1 MTRKHKLIAFFSL
14 CLLGFGASVPYGQA
28 ALEIVAKV
36 NGKAITN
43 YDVDQ
48 RAAFLRMVTNLDDT
62 EANRQQIRQ
71 DATQSLIDEII
82 KLDAAKAI
90 DPNIVERSREA
101 AKNLVDE
108 NFADNGKNGS
118 NNLRDKGIDAS
129 NVQRNL

>member
-1 MTRKHKLIAFFSL
+1 MTCKHKLIAFFAL
-14 CLLGFGASVPYGQA
+14 CLLVFFGASVPYGHA
-28 ALEIVAKV
+28 ALKIVAKV

-62 EANRQQIRQ
+62 KANRQQIRQ

-90 DPNIVERSREA
+90 DPNIAERSREA
-101 AKNLVDE
+101 AKNQITYAIRALMQE
-108 NFADNGKNGS
+108 MFRG
-118 NNLRDKGIDAS
+118 NL
-129 NVQRNL
+129 